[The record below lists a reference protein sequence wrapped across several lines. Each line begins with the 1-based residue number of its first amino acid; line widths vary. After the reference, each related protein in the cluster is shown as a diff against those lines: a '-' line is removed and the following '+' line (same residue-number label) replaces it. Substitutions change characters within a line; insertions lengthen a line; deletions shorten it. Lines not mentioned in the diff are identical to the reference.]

1 MSQNKTI
8 VPDVNY
14 EELGDSTAFNNLYSP
29 SSNSVPDNNKTVI
42 PGSQIGG
49 GDGYSSVPSST
60 PSSMGL
66 QEQNSDRAVKMQDR
80 VVVGVLFSISKGL
93 LGEIFPLYL
102 GRNIIGTTDFC
113 DVCLREKTVSS
124 EHAILYIRKNPGG
137 GFEITITD
145 YNSMY
150 GSAVNNVDAR
160 YEVLP
165 VHENDV
171 ITIGRHYKLLLK
183 LFDTELTGL
192 EEDPGFESLPQS
204 SPAMQQGGGR
214 VSYSQQQE
222 VPQQPDMGDFY
233 SPSQQNDS
241 SKTVIS

>member
-14 EELGDSTAFNNLYSP
+14 EDLGDSTAYNSLYSP
-29 SSNSVPDNNKTVI
+29 SNGSADVNNHTVV
-42 PGSQIGG
+42 PGSDVGG
-49 GDGYSSVPSST
+49 GNGFST
-60 PSSMGL
+60 PASQPSSMSAG
-66 QEQNSDRAVKMQDR
+66 QNTSRMIKMQER
-80 VVVGVLFSISKGL
+80 VIVGVLFSISRGL

-113 DVCLREKTVSS
+113 DVCLRESTVSS
-124 EHAILYIRKNPGG
+124 EHAILYIRKDPEGD
-137 GFEITITD
+137 FEITLTD

-171 ITIGRHYKLLLK
+171 LTIGSHYKLLVK
-183 LFDTELTGL
+183 LFNTEKAGL
-192 EEDPGFESLPQS
+192 QEDPAMEEMPQS
-204 SPAMQQGGGR
+204 QVIPQSQTPLPSQNP
-214 VSYSQQQE
+214 QQQM
-222 VPQQPDMGDFY
+222 DMGDFY